1 MSVLCKVS
9 DKGYVCSYVTYQIK
23 GMSALCK
30 VSDKGY
36 VCYFY
41 GIR

>member
-1 MSVLCKVS
+1 MSALCKAS
-9 DKGYVCSYVTYQIK
+9 DKGCVK
-23 GMSALCK
+23 GVSALCK

-36 VCYFY
+36 VCSLY

>member
-1 MSVLCKVS
+1 MYLIRADSYPLS
-9 DKGYVCSYVTYQIK
+9 DKEGMSAFLRYQIK

-36 VCYFY
+36 VCSL
-41 GIR
+41 